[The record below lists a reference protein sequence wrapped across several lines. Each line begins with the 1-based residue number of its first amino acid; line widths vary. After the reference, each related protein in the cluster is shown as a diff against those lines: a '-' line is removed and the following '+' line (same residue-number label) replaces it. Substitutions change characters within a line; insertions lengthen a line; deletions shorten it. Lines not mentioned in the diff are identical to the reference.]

1 MSELTGYTA
10 VLIGASAGGVAA
22 LRQILA
28 ALPADFAL
36 TAVVVQHLHPNQ
48 GDYLARHYGAVC
60 PLPVKEAD
68 EKEPILPGRVY
79 LAPANYH
86 LLIESDQT
94 FALSIDPKVNYSR
107 PAIDPLFMSGAETY
121 RERVAGLLL
130 TGASQDGAAGLQR
143 IHNLGGLTIV
153 QQPETAVA
161 PIMPRAAIALN
172 QPDYILP
179 LEEIGPF
186 LAQLSGI

>member
-22 LRQILA
+22 LRQVLA
-28 ALPADFAL
+28 ALPADYGL
-36 TAVVVQHLHPNQ
+36 AVVIAQHLHPNQ
-48 GDYLARHYGAVC
+48 GDYLARHYDEVC

-68 EKEPILPGRVY
+68 EKEPIRPGWVY

-86 LLIESDQT
+86 LLIETDQT

-107 PAIDPLFMSGAETY
+107 PAIDPLFMSGAEVY
-121 RERVAGLLL
+121 REQLTGVLL

-143 IHNLGGLTIV
+143 IQVLGGLTIV

-161 PIMPRAAIALN
+161 PIMPRAAIAIN
-172 QPDYILP
+172 KPDHILP

-186 LAQLSGI
+186 LARLSRI